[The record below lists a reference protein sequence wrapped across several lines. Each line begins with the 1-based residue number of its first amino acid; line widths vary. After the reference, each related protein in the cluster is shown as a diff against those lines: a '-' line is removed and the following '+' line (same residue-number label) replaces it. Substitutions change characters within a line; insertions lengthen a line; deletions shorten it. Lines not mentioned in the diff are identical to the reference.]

1 MFFLFYIL
9 KKNVINDC
17 IIIFVD
23 INLGKIL
30 SLIIVIQRKKLFVLI
45 LLSFKD
51 YFNDIM

>member
-30 SLIIVIQRKKLFVLI
+30 SLIIVIHEKKI
-45 LLSFKD
+45 IC
-51 YFNDIM
+51 FNFIIF